1 MITDDAIPH
10 SRRFPAIS
18 GCVPLYI
25 HTPLAAKLL
34 GVTEKALRKMV
45 ESGVLRRYGTKHGRF
60 HRDDLAALRA
70 RAITADEIAAAD
82 QQHAAR
88 LAGYERYNSNRKKG
102 EPNGSAK

>member
-34 GVTEKALRKMV
+34 GVTEGALRKMV
-45 ESGVLRRYGTKHGRF
+45 KIGEIRRSGTKHGRF
-60 HRDDLAALRA
+60 HRDDLAALRG
-70 RAITADEIAAAD
+70 RAITADEIATAD
-82 QQHAAR
+82 QQHAGR
-88 LAGYERYNSNRKKG
+88 LKAYERYNSNRKKG
-102 EPNGSAK
+102 ETNGSAR